1 MRTLKSA
8 VVRELKRWQAT
19 NPHARKFSHS
29 WTTSAFLAAG
39 QSPVLAAFGFLFVF
53 AVVCLGTLLVPPP
66 YTAPFDFGPDCIDKF
81 SVDTLFTGLWATQA
95 TLVALVYPVGF
106 GFATIFLQKSH
117 ATKAT
122 LQSYLVTSGAK
133 LTGTCGLALLAGLTI
148 LASVVSA
155 VPNWTAFSWLMLG
168 AGFLCLNILLTA
180 KFLLKTFAFATPEA
194 RRRER
199 HRYAVTIAWPA
210 EWCRHAAAVVASDPV
225 RFELIE
231 ADELR
236 QAVRGANP
244 VFHAS
249 TFAFQEV
256 VDGLPYSFKGR
267 RLVSNVRYW
276 LVQLAYNSWLKRA
289 QKTAP
294 EKPKVPFHREGPVF
308 VLRTWPSPQE
318 AEHGEYLAGTTA
330 GPHLNALEKLLLGW
344 SVSYVGLERFD
355 HDINVRDCLDEIRAE
370 LSQAI
375 IEGAS
380 DDFDRQLR
388 SMLDLLDDL
397 LEASY
402 SVDDD
407 KQPVNQALAT
417 NSDDHFSGT
426 SVLAIWVAAVSD
438 ALTRGL
444 AVTGANPYFAA
455 KLAVVPKRLLM
466 RERRVLSHGVR
477 VLYLE
482 KQHEFFQQVLAW
494 GSEQTMLN
502 SASSPSASG
511 TLPEPLE
518 SRWRTVLVAALG
530 AWESLKN
537 EAIIPYGDSWV
548 PWGESSKDE
557 LDLLTLH
564 LERTASLL
572 ASTSRAASSTAAR
585 HLVDSMIRW
594 KAQLSVHL
602 ERNNVYIQDPWELT
616 IEAAGRA
623 WEDVK
628 ATHLQGHSFGADD
641 ALKLEAWSAALTN
654 YWRDCC
660 GVVAATI
667 AYEHPAANRERKEL
681 GETVLR
687 GLLFGDASLDVFD
700 GGVDRARPF
709 VDASEFVLSLI
720 RQYVVDGGYREGY
733 RKRLDN
739 VVKAAAADN
748 WDSFVP
754 GRTVSSR
761 APDSLEDVR
770 AGQLMCMCLLA
781 EEGWSPSVTELKNIF
796 RSWGEQDARR
806 GELDD
811 VLSTLQRQLD
821 PAFET
826 HYQGLW
832 SKLIPGKPF
841 GEAIGRVAA
850 ALQAIQTALHEVK
863 TDELEAATISQN
875 VLDSYS
881 VALSNSLNLEETGFP
896 FRPKSVAVVTE
907 ITNQAPTILKFTGYP
922 KGRLTEPRLSPSSAD
937 APQQL
942 LPYLASRA
950 RFDVVA
956 FLTKEPTTQV
966 LAGSKSELLAHID
979 AFKQHL
985 APGHEAVLLVSSL
998 QDPRWLTQLRQSSST
1013 SVADSSAAFLER
1025 RAGYRAERNY
1035 LGHIHDAAV
1044 YTGLVPQGSLYLLS
1058 SHAMQVARLYRH
1070 GDGRTVHVNATPAAD
1085 APAQCDLTAQ
1095 WRLGVT
1101 KSSEPVWQL
1110 PYETGEIPAR

>member
-19 NPHARKFSHS
+19 NPHARKFSLS
-29 WTTSAFLAAG
+29 WATSAFLAAG
-39 QSPVLAAFGFLFVF
+39 QSPVLAALGFLVLF

-66 YTAPFDFGPDCIDKF
+66 YTGPFDFGPDCIETF

-225 RFELIE
+225 RFKLIE
-231 ADELR
+231 AEELR

-289 QKTAP
+289 NKTAP
-294 EKPKVPFHREGPVF
+294 QKPKAPFHREGPVF

-330 GPHLNALEKLLLGW
+330 GPHLNALEKTLLGW
-344 SVSYVGLERFD
+344 SVSYVGLEKFD
-355 HDINVRDCLDEIRAE
+355 QDIKVQDCLDEIRAE
-370 LSQAI
+370 LSQAV

-402 SVDDD
+402 CIDDD
-407 KQPVNQALAT
+407 NRSDNQALAT
-417 NSDDHFSGT
+417 NSDDQFSGT

-438 ALTRGL
+438 VLARGL

-455 KLAVVPKRLLM
+455 KLAVVPKRLLT

-494 GSEQTMLN
+494 GSEQNML
-502 SASSPSASG
+502 SG
-511 TLPEPLE
+511 TTSQGAAGILPEPLE
-518 SRWRTVLVAALG
+518 GRWRTVLVAALG

-537 EAIIPYGDSWV
+537 EAILPYGDSWA
-548 PWGESSKDE
+548 PWGETGKAE
-557 LDLLTLH
+557 LILLIRH
-564 LERTASLL
+564 LELSVTLL
-572 ASTSRAASSTAAR
+572 ASTSRASGTTAAR
-585 HLVDSMIRW
+585 HLVDSVLRW
-594 KAQLSVHL
+594 KAQLAVHL
-602 ERNNVYIQDPWELT
+602 EQNNVYIQDPWELT
-616 IEAAGRA
+616 IEAVSRPWA
-623 WEDVK
+623 DVK
-628 ATHLQGHSFGADD
+628 ATHLQGHSYGSDD
-641 ALKLEAWSAALTN
+641 ALKLEAWSSALTN

-660 GVVAATI
+660 GAVAATV
-667 AYEHPAANRERKEL
+667 AYEHPKASREKKEL
-681 GETVLR
+681 AETVLR
-687 GLLFGDASLDVFD
+687 GLLFGDASLDALD
-700 GGVDRARPF
+700 GGVDRGRPF
-709 VDASEFVLSLI
+709 ADANEFVLSLI
-720 RQYVVDGGYREGY
+720 RQHVVDGGYREGY
-733 RKRLDN
+733 RRRLDN
-739 VVKAAAADN
+739 VVKATAADN
-748 WDSFVP
+748 WDSLVP
-754 GRTVSSR
+754 GRTVSLR
-761 APDSLEDVR
+761 APDSLEDVGS
-770 AGQLMCMCLLA
+770 GQLICLCLLA
-781 EEGWSPSVTELKNIF
+781 DEGWSPSVAELKNIF
-796 RSWGEQDARR
+796 SSWGEQDARR
-806 GELDD
+806 GELDG
-811 VLSTLQRQLD
+811 VLTALQHQLQ
-821 PAFET
+821 PEFEM
-826 HYQGLW
+826 HFQGLW
-832 SKLIPGKPF
+832 NGLMPGMSF
-841 GEAIGRVAA
+841 REAIGRVAGA
-850 ALQAIQTALHEVK
+850 VQAIRTALHEVK
-863 TDELEAATISQN
+863 TGELEAATISQN
-875 VLDSYS
+875 VLATYS
-881 VALSNSLNLEETGFP
+881 AALSDNLNLEESGFP

-907 ITNQAPTILKFTGYP
+907 KAIVPSTSLKFTGYP
-922 KGRLTEPRLSPSSAD
+922 KGRLTEPRLSPGSTD
-937 APQQL
+937 EPQQL

-956 FLTKEPTTQV
+956 FLTKEPNAQM

-979 AFKQHL
+979 VFKQHL
-985 APGHEAVLLVSSL
+985 APGQEAVLLVHSL
-998 QDPRWLTQLRQSSST
+998 QDPRWLKQLRPSSST

-1035 LGHIHDAAV
+1035 LGHIHGAAV

-1058 SHAMQVARLYRH
+1058 SHALKAARLYRH
-1070 GDGRTVHVNATPAAD
+1070 GDSVAPRSHPEFGARLAA
-1085 APAQCDLTAQ
+1085 AL
-1095 WRLGVT
+1095 R
-1101 KSSEPVWQL
+1101 
-1110 PYETGEIPAR
+1110 GE

>member
-8 VVRELKRWQAT
+8 VKRELKRWQAT
-19 NPHARKFSHS
+19 NPHARKFAHS
-29 WTTSAFLAAG
+29 LPAAVFLTAG
-39 QSPVLAAFGFLFVF
+39 RSPVLAAFTFLVVF
-53 AVVCLGTLLVPPP
+53 ATACIGTLVAPPP
-66 YTAPFDFGPDCIDKF
+66 YIGPFNFGPDEIDKF

-155 VPNWTAFSWLMLG
+155 VPHWTAFSWLMLG
-168 AGFLCLNILLTA
+168 AGFLCVNILLTA
-180 KFLLKTFAFATPEA
+180 NFLLKTFAFATPDA

-199 HRYAVTIAWPA
+199 HSYAVAIAWPA
-210 EWCRHAAAVVASDPV
+210 EWRRHAAAVFASDPV
-225 RFELIE
+225 RFKLIE

-236 QAVRGANP
+236 QAVKGANP

-249 TFAFQEV
+249 EFAFQEV
-256 VDGLPYSFKGR
+256 VDGLRFSFKGR

-276 LVQLAYNSWLKRA
+276 LVQLAYDSWLRRA
-289 QKTAP
+289 EQSVPAP
-294 EKPKVPFHREGPVF
+294 PKSAFHREGPVF
-308 VLRTWPSPQE
+308 VLRLWPSPQE
-318 AEHGEYLAGTTA
+318 AEHGDFLAGTTA
-330 GPHLNALEKLLLGW
+330 GPRLNRWEKFLLWW
-344 SVSYVGLERFD
+344 SVRYVSLGRFD
-355 HDINVRDCLDEIRAE
+355 HDITVRDCLDEIRAE

-375 IEGAS
+375 SEGAS
-380 DDFDRQLR
+380 DDFDRQLM
-388 SMLDLLDDL
+388 SLLVLLDDL

-402 SVDDD
+402 CVDGDGRPD
-407 KQPVNQALAT
+407 NQALSS
-417 NSDDHFSGT
+417 NSDDHFSGA
-426 SVLAIWVAAVSD
+426 SVLSIWIAAVSD
-438 ALTRGL
+438 ILKCGL
-444 AVTGANPYFAA
+444 AATAANPYFAA
-455 KLAVVPKRLLM
+455 KLAVVPKRLLT
-466 RERRVLSHGVR
+466 RERKMLSHGVR
-477 VLYLE
+477 ALYLE

-494 GSEQTMLN
+494 GSEQNMLS
-502 SASSPSASG
+502 SATSQAAG
-511 TLPEPLE
+511 ILPEPLE
-518 SRWRTVLVAALG
+518 GRWRTVLVAALG

-537 EAIIPYGDSWV
+537 EAIIPYGESWT
-548 PWGESSKDE
+548 PWGETGKDE
-557 LDLLTLH
+557 LNLLTRH
-564 LERTASLL
+564 LELSVALL
-572 ASTSRAASSTAAR
+572 ASTSRASGITAAR
-585 HLVDSMIRW
+585 HLVDSVLRW
-594 KAQLSVHL
+594 KAQLAVHL
-602 ERNNVYIQDPWELT
+602 EQNNVYIQDPWELT
-616 IEAAGRA
+616 IEAVSRPWA
-623 WEDVK
+623 EVK
-628 ATHLQGHSFGADD
+628 ATHLQGHSYGSDD
-641 ALKLEAWSAALTN
+641 ALKLEAWSSALAN

-660 GVVAATI
+660 GAVAATV
-667 AYEHPAANRERKEL
+667 AYEHPKASREKKEL
-681 GETVLR
+681 AETVLR
-687 GLLFGDASLDVFD
+687 GLLFGDASLDVSD
-700 GGVDRARPF
+700 GGVDRGRPF
-709 VDASEFVLSLI
+709 ADANEFVLSLI
-720 RQYVVDGGYREGY
+720 RQHVVDGGYREGY
-733 RKRLDN
+733 RRRLDN

-748 WDSFVP
+748 WDSLVP
-754 GRTVSSR
+754 GRTVSLR
-761 APDSLEDVR
+761 APDSLEDVGS
-770 AGQLMCMCLLA
+770 GQLMCLCLLA
-781 EEGWSPSVTELKNIF
+781 DDGWSPSVAELKNIF

-806 GELDD
+806 GELDG
-811 VLSTLQRQLD
+811 VLTALQNQLR
-821 PAFET
+821 PEFET
-826 HYQGLW
+826 LYQGLW
-832 SKLIPGKPF
+832 SKLVPERPF
-841 GEAIGRVAA
+841 GEAIGRVRT

-863 TDELEAATISQN
+863 TDELEAAAISQN

-937 APQQL
+937 EPQQL

-956 FLTKEPTTQV
+956 FLTKGPTAQV

-979 AFKQHL
+979 VFKQRL
-985 APGHEAVLLVSSL
+985 APGHEAVLLVPSL

-1058 SHAMQVARLYRH
+1058 SHAMQAARLYRH
-1070 GDGRTVHVNATPAAD
+1070 GDGRTVHVNANPAAD
-1085 APAQCDLTAQ
+1085 APSQCDLTVQ

-1110 PYETGEIPAR
+1110 PYEAGDAPVR